1 MRTLLV
7 CDKTLLVC
15 DNGASPCFVKMFFVK
30 KKSLGFKVYGANIDA
45 DLRKDTLL

>member
-1 MRTLLV
+1 
-7 CDKTLLVC
+7 
-15 DNGASPCFVKMFFVK
+15 MFRQNVFRKK